1 MQLRKIS
8 LSPVD
13 FAKKLSELEAQF
25 DDHDEKI
32 EAIFRVI
39 QELIG
44 PDQKPKKKR
53 IGYTVKEKQA
63 TYGKKA
69 KGKGGVGT

>member
-1 MQLRKIS
+1 MRAFVQLRKIS

-13 FAKKLSELEAQF
+13 FAKKLSELKAQF
-25 DDHDEKI
+25 KVHDEKI

-44 PDQKPKKKR
+44 PDQKPKK
-53 IGYTVKEKQA
+53 IYPVKFMVA
-63 TYGKKA
+63 A
-69 KGKGGVGT
+69 